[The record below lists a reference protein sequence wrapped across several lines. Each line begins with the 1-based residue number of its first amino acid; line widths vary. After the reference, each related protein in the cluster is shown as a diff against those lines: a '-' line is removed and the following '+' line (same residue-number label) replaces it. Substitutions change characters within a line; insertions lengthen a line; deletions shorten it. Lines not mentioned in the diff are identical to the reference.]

1 MFEVAKPRPIERN
14 LPRREGRSKRRG
26 TEGRIPGLSPGRPCL
41 EQKVCLEEANEEDT
55 TYYTSTPT
63 ALTRKHTG
71 SKYGFL
77 MGCAYKS
84 NEHLWAHLPLSY
96 FTLLL
101 RF

>member
-1 MFEVAKPRPIERN
+1 MNFGWRQNANAHFSSDLEVAKPRPIERN

-26 TEGRIPGLSPGRPCL
+26 TEGRITGLPAAPAWNKKFGL
-41 EQKVCLEEANEEDT
+41 KEANEEDT

-77 MGCAYKS
+77 MGCAFKS
-84 NEHLWAHLPLSY
+84 NEHL
-96 FTLLL
+96 
-101 RF
+101 